1 MKKFAALIL
10 ALLLLASLCACGPSE
25 SVTFKN
31 DLPTTIHSIYISPT
45 TDEEWSDPLNYALLK
60 SGSSISISFQKF
72 AGDTAYYDVGVV
84 DENAMNYD
92 VYEVPLAIGDTLAM
106 SAENDVAVLTVTGAD
121 GTVKTYDGY
130 VYDSDSVG

>member
-31 DLPTTIHSIYISPT
+31 DLPTTVHSIYISPT
-45 TDEEWSDPLNYALLK
+45 TDEEWADPLNYALLK

-72 AGDTAYYDVGVV
+72 AGDTAYYDIGVV

-92 VYEVPLAIGDTLAM
+92 VYDVPLAIGDTLAI
-106 SAENDVAVLTVTGAD
+106 SAENDVAVASCST
-121 GTVKTYDGY
+121 
-130 VYDSDSVG
+130 